1 MVQPTTSSDG
11 INNNNMPN
19 LENQNQNYKNT
30 APNQNSF
37 QQMQQQ
43 SAFNRRKNFFERKRL
58 LNYQAHN
65 PMDFQNKTY
74 NKDSQQSN
82 NSSSP
87 GQPDQNQNTGGGGSP
102 LGVGAQRAYQQENI
116 DSSNFAF
123 NGPTTSTTTTT
134 FQSGGG
140 KKGQLA
146 PLQTKSGRNPNLM
159 GNKKKGI
166 PAASAAH
173 DRVAIDAPQKQIG

>member
-1 MVQPTTSSDG
+1 
-11 INNNNMPN
+11 
-19 LENQNQNYKNT
+19 
-30 APNQNSF
+30 
-37 QQMQQQ
+37 
-43 SAFNRRKNFFERKRL
+43 
-58 LNYQAHN
+58 
-65 PMDFQNKTY
+65 MDFQNKTY

-116 DSSNFAF
+116 DSSNFPFDGAI
-123 NGPTTSTTTTT
+123 TTTTTTT

-159 GNKKKGI
+159 SSKKKGI
-166 PAASAAH
+166 PADSAAH
-173 DRVAIDAPQKQIG
+173 DRVAIDAPQKQMG